1 MSAVYIYF
9 QAKPH
14 KKIEFKSPLK
24 DFLVEKY
31 PKLIQFDADQ
41 SSDSFHVQIGI
52 KLIEESD
59 KVILHIEQE
68 EKTALGSLIKALE
81 ALRKKKK
88 EVLILESQID
98 TKLAK
103 ILKLL
108 NAKHSNED
116 HRLAIKGFLKQG

>member
-1 MSAVYIYF
+1 MSAVYIYL

-14 KKIEFKSPLK
+14 QKIEFKSPLK

-31 PKLIQFDADQ
+31 PKVIQFDADQ

-116 HRLAIKGFLKQG
+116 HRLAIKAFLKQG